1 MSGGDVVSDDRYRS
15 YTFVESVRRF
25 FWLPREVP
33 QAPAPALPLA
43 RVGIFNVAAGAGIAA
58 LGWGDQVVLIMLG
71 SMFAMV
77 DDVIKGVRYRW
88 PGFVVGLAAAWGA
101 DRLVRA
107 VNSAPADPDWADYPA
122 LATGSLAALV
132 AFAAI
137 TRLPGRQGAALR

>member
-1 MSGGDVVSDDRYRS
+1 MSDDRERG
-15 YTFVESVRRF
+15 FVEGVRRF

-33 QAPAPALPLA
+33 RGPAPALPLA

-71 SMFAMV
+71 SVFAMV
-77 DDVIKGVRYRW
+77 DDMIEGVRHRW

-107 VNSAPADPDWADYPA
+107 GTSAPADPDWADYPA
-122 LATGSLAALV
+122 FATASLVALV

-137 TRLPGRQGAALR
+137 TRLPGRQGAALG

>member
-1 MSGGDVVSDDRYRS
+1 MSDDTDRG
-15 YTFVESVRRF
+15 FVESVRRF

-33 QAPAPALPLA
+33 RDPAPALPLA

-58 LGWGDQVVLIMLG
+58 LGWGDLLVLIVMG
-71 SMFAMV
+71 SVFAMV
-77 DDVIKGVRYRW
+77 DDVIRGVRHRW

-101 DRLVRA
+101 DKLVRA
-107 VNSAPADPDWADYPA
+107 ATSVPADPDWADYPA